1 MSNWVLHNH
10 QLGSLY
16 TKLFIL
22 GKRKLVK
29 RSMKIKGFKG
39 KVVVVTGAASGIGA
53 AICDRFGREGARI
66 GLLDMDEAGV
76 KAAVHKFRDAGL
88 DAVGIKCDV
97 ADESECTSSITRV
110 IELYGGVDVLVN
122 NAGIT
127 QRSAFVDTKTSVYR
141 KVMDVNFYGSL
152 NCTRA
157 AINSLLERQGSII
170 VIESLAG
177 LTPLLGRTGYCASK
191 HALHGF
197 FTSLRSELR
206 QRGIHI
212 MIVCPGFVNTNLQT
226 RALGGDGRVTTH
238 PQSVVGKATSAERVA
253 EAIFKGALHQRH
265 LLVLT
270 PVGKLAYWISRLA
283 PVFYERIMT
292 RQVKAE
298 LTR

>member
-1 MSNWVLHNH
+1 M
-10 QLGSLY
+10 G
-16 TKLFIL
+16 KL
-22 GKRKLVK
+22 
-29 RSMKIKGFKG
+29 SYNN

-53 AICDRFGREGARI
+53 AICRRFAAEGAKI
-66 GLLDMDEAGV
+66 GLMDMDAQGV
-76 KAAVHKFRDAGL
+76 AVVADRLNDAGA
-88 DAVGIKCDV
+88 DALGLKCDV
-97 ADESECTSSITRV
+97 ADETQCTEAVDTI
-110 IELYGGVDVLVN
+110 IKLFGGVDLLVN

-127 QRSAFVDTKTSVYR
+127 QRSAFVDTQISVYR

-157 AINSLLERQGSII
+157 AIGSLIDRQGSII

-206 QRGIHI
+206 ETGVHV
-212 MIVCPGFVNTNLQT
+212 MLVCPGFVNTNLQT

-238 PQSVVGKATSAERVA
+238 PQSVVGKPASATKVA
-253 EAIFKGALHQRH
+253 DAIYKGALKRRH

-283 PVFYERIMT
+283 PVLYERLMA
-292 RQVKAE
+292 RQVKEE
-298 LTR
+298 LDR